1 MIAIGEARPMIEEQ
15 LKAVVPHFKTANDMN
30 EAVRMSKQGAKRG
43 EAVLLSPACSSFD
56 MYENYEHR
64 GNEFKKAVNRL

>member
-1 MIAIGEARPMIEEQ
+1 
-15 LKAVVPHFKTANDMN
+15 VVPHFETAKTMND
-30 EAVRMSKQGAKRG
+30 AVRQAKNQAKRG

-56 MYENYEHR
+56 MYDNYEHR